1 MGIDY
6 EFIPEYKSGEQKH
19 KSDIISYAG
28 KLLEIVGSDT
38 LIVGVGEDDKPFV
51 WEIPDRLHNAL
62 DFHVIL
68 TDFLPPWSPGG
79 FLFTLQRVNFR
90 AWISARY
97 ACRA

>member
-6 EFIPEYKSGEQKH
+6 EFVPEYKSGELKH

-62 DFHVIL
+62 DFSCE
-68 TDFLPPWSPGG
+68 T
-79 FLFTLQRVNFR
+79 
-90 AWISARY
+90 Y
-97 ACRA
+97 

>member
-1 MGIDY
+1 MEIDY
-6 EFIPEYKSGEQKH
+6 EFVPEYESSERKM

-62 DFHVIL
+62 DFSCD
-68 TDFLPPWSPGG
+68 T
-79 FLFTLQRVNFR
+79 
-90 AWISARY
+90 Y
-97 ACRA
+97 